1 MKSTVSFIDSMKIEM
16 WFYHYYF
23 LVKTSSEDETM
34 KQIRVKSGS
43 VVQLQ
48 LQREDNHWVVHNNFG

>member
-1 MKSTVSFIDSMKIEM
+1 MKIEM

-23 LVKTSSEDETM
+23 LVKTSSEDETV
-34 KQIRVKSGS
+34 KQIRDKSGS